1 MSSINKYKFLFLVI
15 TLGFLSGCATNYLY
29 TSTGSFQY
37 LSGEQRAAVLYW
49 RGDEGR
55 TWYLSS
61 YNELDSDAVLS
72 VCGSASSNDFV
83 PIDSSSTNHLT
94 TKSKAMDLRVGNIT
108 TEGEILALNE
118 PVLLKDGSECGRI
131 LLGNEPANINEL
143 KEGEALK
150 IAFWC
155 KNETRI
161 DRYPLLGI
169 YEFTVIMKTETESGE
184 GLAPAPCDVTP

>member
-1 MSSINKYKFLFLVI
+1 MLSINKYKFLFLVI
-15 TLGFLSGCATNYLY
+15 TVGFLSGCATNYLY
-29 TSTGSFQY
+29 TSNGSFQY
-37 LSGEQRAAVLYW
+37 LSGEQRSAVLYW

-61 YNELDSDAVLS
+61 YNSLDSDAVLS

-83 PIDSSSTNHLT
+83 PIDSSSTHHLI
-94 TKSKAMDLRVGNIT
+94 TKSKAMDLRVGDLT
-108 TEGEILALNE
+108 TKGEITVLNE

-143 KEGEALK
+143 KEGEALS

-169 YEFTVIMKTETESGE
+169 YEFTVINKTETESGE